1 MLKDPQNELK
11 EIRNQLD
18 YINNQVKDI
27 SVHLLAY
34 MNSVR
39 KAVKHQNSSFL
50 DVQE

>member
-1 MLKDPQNELK
+1 MLIDPQSELR

-34 MNSVR
+34 VNSV
-39 KAVKHQNSSFL
+39 KKLANQNN
-50 DVQE
+50 VQE